1 MSTPSSSSAP
11 TPSPSPPPPR
21 CPSCTSLLTTHD
33 SATHEIRTCATCFV
47 RLRCTE
53 SLWGRMTNEE
63 ITFFPQVLDDE
74 DLNSD
79 GDGDGEV
86 KEEDIV
92 IEDQREQKKARTGT
106 GIFSWVVGRR

>member
-11 TPSPSPPPPR
+11 PPPPR

-33 SATHEIRTCATCFV
+33 PATHEIRTCATCFV

-63 ITFFPQVLDDE
+63 ITFFPRVLDDE
-74 DLNSD
+74 DLNSDGD